1 MAELDNK
8 KALALLN
15 KEILKQEQEIGR
27 TMNATTAEGKKQN
40 KIARDNLTTAKS
52 QQKELIKYL
61 NGYKNINIE
70 LQSSADL
77 SRELSKTYKANSDY
91 SDLLLENSKLIVK
104 YGLKSDFHS
113 KKLAKALGM
122 AADNAATIQSNM
134 DAVGTAEFQQ
144 LNLSKQIFE
153 MEKKN
158 LTGPTKGKLQG
169 QILLLK
175 NQESLQ
181 EQLQK
186 AHDITEETAKQFMK
200 PAQYMQELVGKIPIV
215 GGALSKMIPIDK
227 WEDDI
232 KNKVGERVKEA
243 FNLKSIKTE
252 ATPELGPLTKGG
264 ELDMRYKTNKEAV
277 KGNKIQESHS
287 KEAGK
292 TAKGLGKGKIAMI
305 GIAAVGAVVVGALMK
320 MAMASFKFAN
330 DTGLSYKQ
338 TLKLGGALAVNAEG
352 VAAIAEEF
360 GNINGIT
367 TMMAVD
373 MKILNKQYG
382 ISATASAKIL
392 KLQTATSGMSN
403 RQLLSQQKQ
412 VAQMARLEGVS
423 PAAVFESMAANSEDF
438 AKFTKDSGKNL
449 MKMAIQA
456 KKVGLEMSTI
466 TGAMESSL
474 NLESS
479 INAQFEASV
488 LLGRQL
494 NMDKFRQLSLAGDAL
509 GAQKELVRLVGSEQE
524 WNSMN
529 LIQRKALADAVGMQV
544 SEVGKVVGAQN
555 KLSDAQEK
563 GHKMNWASM
572 GIMAAI
578 GAVLTGVIIAA
589 ISALSL
595 GGLTGKASGAAI
607 KGGLAGMAVGAGIGA
622 GGSALY
628 QSINAKSPDVSGATM
643 NPGTVANVR
652 RGEMA
657 IHAGETAV
665 NTQDFNMAPM
675 IEELKALR
683 KDMRVGSTERAEQ
696 SRQQINTIR
705 GIGAANA

>member
-1 MAELDNK
+1 MAEIDNR

-27 TMNATTAEGKKQN
+27 TLNANSGKMKDQN
-40 KIARDNLTTAKS
+40 ELARKNLKILQSTRKDL
-52 QQKELIKYL
+52 QKYL
-61 NGYKNINIE
+61 NGYEKISIE
-70 LQSSADL
+70 LQGQADL
-77 SRELSKTYKANSDY
+77 ANQLKKSMKEQAGFQDGLK
-91 SDLLLENSKLIVK
+91 DNALLIVK
-104 YGLKSDFHS
+104 YGQKSDHFS
-113 KKLAKALGM
+113 KKLAKSLGVV
-122 AADNAATIQSNM
+122 ADNAATIQSNM
-134 DAVGTAEFQQ
+134 EAVGTAEFQQ
-144 LNLSKQIFE
+144 LTLSKQIFE

-158 LTGPTKGKLQG
+158 KLLGGDKLKG
-169 QILLLK
+169 QIKFLRS
-175 NQESLQ
+175 QEDLQ
-181 EQLQK
+181 TRLQK
-186 AHDITEETAKQFMK
+186 AHDITEETASQFLK
-200 PAQYMQELVGKIPIV
+200 PVKYMNDLIGRIPIV
-215 GGALSKMIPIDK
+215 GGLLTKMIPIDD
-227 WEDDI
+227 WEDSI
-232 KNKVGERVKEA
+232 KNKIGERVKEA
-243 FNLKSIKTE
+243 FNIKDLKVD
-252 ATPELGPLTKGG
+252 ATPELGPLTQGG
-264 ELDMRYKTNKEAV
+264 ELDMRFKTNKEAV

-287 KEAGK
+287 KEAGE

-305 GIAAVGAVVVGALMK
+305 GIAAVGAAVVGVLMK

-360 GNINGIT
+360 GNINNIT

-373 MKILNKQYG
+373 MQILNKQYG

-423 PAAVFESMAANSEDF
+423 PAAVFESMAADSEAF

-474 NLESS
+474 DLESS

-494 NMDKFRQLSLAGDAL
+494 NLDKFRQLSLSGDAL
-509 GAQKELVRLVGSEQE
+509 GAQQEIVRLVGSEND

-529 LIQRKALADAVGMQV
+529 LVQRKALAAAMGMQV
-544 SEVGKVVGAQN
+544 SEIAKVVGAQN
-555 KLSDAQEK
+555 KLSQAQEQ

-578 GAVLTGVIIAA
+578 GSVLTGVIIAA

-595 GGLTGKASGAAI
+595 GTLTGKASGAAI

-628 QSINAKSPDVSGATM
+628 QSIQAKTPDVSGATM

-665 NTQDFNMAPM
+665 QTKDFNLQPM
-675 IEELKALR
+675 VDELKAMR
-683 KDMRVGSTERAEQ
+683 RDMRAGSVERADQ

>member
-8 KALALLN
+8 QAISLLN
-15 KEILKQEQEIGR
+15 KKILKEEQEIGR

-40 KIARDNLTTAKS
+40 KIARDNLKTLKATR
-52 QQKELIKYL
+52 KELVAYVD
-61 NGYKNINIE
+61 GY
-70 LQSSADL
+70 ADL
-77 SRELSKTYKANSDY
+77 TDELKDQADLARQLAKTFKSMMPWSDALTENSD
-91 SDLLLENSKLIVK
+91 LTVK
-104 YGLKSDFHS
+104 YGKKTDKFSKQLVKS
-113 KKLAKALGM
+113 LGLV
-122 AADNAATIQSNM
+122 ADNAADIQQNM
-134 DAVGTAEFQQ
+134 EAIGTSEFRQI
-144 LNLSKQIFE
+144 NLSKQIFD

-158 LTGPTKGKLQG
+158 KALGGDKLKG
-169 QILLLK
+169 QIGFLR
-175 NQESLQ
+175 LQ
-181 EQLQK
+181 QDLQTRLQK
-186 AHDITEETAKQFMK
+186 AHDITEETASQFLK
-200 PAQYMQELVGKIPIV
+200 PVKYMQDLIGQIPLVG
-215 GGALSKMIPIDK
+215 GLLSKMIPIDK

-232 KNKVGERVKEA
+232 KNKIGEQVKKA
-243 FNLKSIKTE
+243 FNIKDLESE
-252 ATPELGPLTKGG
+252 ATPDLGPLTKGG

-277 KGNKIQESHS
+277 KGNKIQGDTT

-305 GIAAVGAVVVGALMK
+305 GIAAVGTLIAAALMK

-330 DTGLSYKQ
+330 ETGLSYKQ

-403 RQLLSQQKQ
+403 RQLLAQQKQ

-466 TGAMESSL
+466 TGAMEKSL
-474 NLESS
+474 DLESS

-578 GAVLTGVIIAA
+578 GSVLTGVIIAA

-595 GGLTGKASGAAI
+595 GTLTSTASKAAI